1 MTNLSFKVQR
11 PGTPENMGGR
21 CARCGS
27 CRAVAE
33 PAPFVALATGWC
45 HRRGMVTAKGA
56 QGSFSVAVV
65 CAAAAHRLV
74 REAPTCRVVN
84 ATTQAAAA

>member
-1 MTNLSFKVQR
+1 
-11 PGTPENMGGR
+11 
-21 CARCGS
+21 
-27 CRAVAE
+27 
-33 PAPFVALATGWC
+33 
-45 HRRGMVTAKGA
+45 MVTAKGA

-84 ATTQAAAA
+84 ATTQAAAAWPRCFFHRSSCARSAGRRSTSVLRRPIETIREAVSR